1 MRRSARCLLQFLRRP
16 TSFGEF
22 EFLEHESMRLLGST
36 NGDTERPSSLPGK
49 ANAPPIGK
57 RAKRRP
63 KRRSKNA
70 STAPLV
76 GTEAML
82 PEESMTADASPMIT
96 AYYEAY
102 LDMRKMLAVLAEL
115 RGDDPQDALEQARA
129 PSTSRSLRE

>member
-1 MRRSARCLLQFLRRP
+1 
-16 TSFGEF
+16 
-22 EFLEHESMRLLGST
+22 MRLLGST
-36 NGDTERPSSLPGK
+36 NGSIERPPSLPDK
-49 ANAPPIGK
+49 ASAPPIGK
-57 RAKRRP
+57 RTKRQS
-63 KRRSKNA
+63 KSRSKDA

-129 PSTSRSLRE
+129 PSRPVDRCGSESAIAFHADATY